1 MVEQIKVLVD
11 QDILIRLEE
20 KMDRLLSDK
29 GKEEDEVLNA
39 QQVADLL
46 QLNKQTVYRFAR
58 EGKIPCLKCG
68 RSTMFSKKAIL
79 EKMKGEDKE

>member
-1 MVEQIKVLVD
+1 MEQIKVLVD

-58 EGKIPCLKCG
+58 EGKIPCLKYG